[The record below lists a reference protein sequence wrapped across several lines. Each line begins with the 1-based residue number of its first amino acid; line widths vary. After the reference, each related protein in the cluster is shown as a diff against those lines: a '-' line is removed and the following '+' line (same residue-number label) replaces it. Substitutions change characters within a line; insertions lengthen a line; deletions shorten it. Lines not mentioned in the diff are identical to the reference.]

1 MDKETPRPSRVCKY
15 VSLSPVVFNS
25 LGIGLI
31 LNVLPDSAATISPCL
46 PLAFIRAMIYRI
58 QHLQED
64 VPVNFVAKLRNRH
77 EIKKEK
83 ETLQ

>member
-31 LNVLPDSAATISPCL
+31 LNVLPDSAAAISPCL
-46 PLAFIRAMIYRI
+46 PLAFIRAMINRI

-64 VPVNFVAKLRNRH
+64 VPVDFVAKLRNRY